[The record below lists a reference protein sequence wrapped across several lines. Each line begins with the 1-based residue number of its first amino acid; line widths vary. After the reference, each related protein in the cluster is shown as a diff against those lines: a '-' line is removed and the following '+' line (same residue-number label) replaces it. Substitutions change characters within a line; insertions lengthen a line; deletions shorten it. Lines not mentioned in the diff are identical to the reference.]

1 LFATHYHE
9 LNDMT
14 NTFDRIK
21 NFNVS
26 VKELKDNVIF
36 LRKLIPGGS
45 EHSFGIHV
53 AKLAGMPSQVIHR
66 ANKMLKQL
74 EKTHAHEDIKEKL
87 KSVTEEEDL
96 QLSFFKLD
104 DPLLE
109 DIKEEILATNID
121 SLTPIEALMK
131 LNEIKRMLTKK

>member
-1 LFATHYHE
+1 
-9 LNDMT
+9 M
-14 NTFDRIK
+14 
-21 NFNVS
+21 
-26 VKELKDNVIF
+26 IF
-36 LRKLIPGGS
+36 LRKLIAGGS

-53 AKLAGMPSQVIHR
+53 AKLAGMPTQVIHR

-74 EKTHAHEDIKEKL
+74 EKTHTNEDVKEKL
-87 KSVTEEEDL
+87 NTASKQEDL
-96 QLSFFKLD
+96 QMSFFQLD

-109 DIKEEILATNID
+109 DIKEEILNTNID